1 MDLRQLKLRIKRKEK
16 RHGKKLLKLRRNFN
30 RMVLKAGAGDNDGPP
45 KKKKKR
51 RPILRITQETT
62 NFKPLQN
69 QFSEYLNSQ
78 TDEWKKT
85 HSYLLNGDGTAPS
98 FDVNKKLGD
107 NLNQQGDVYD
117 FDNGRNGYVI
127 KIGPEGELVNEDP
140 HYKESLSSDE
150 YFENFVNVD
159 RADGFEETR
168 YSSKYPTG
176 DDLPGV
182 KYSVFE
188 NGKEEEK
195 YIDEKPCPEGY
206 KLKDDGKM
214 KVTPTARE
222 HQGDAIYKFVCKN
235 QGKTEEKSSK
245 RIYAHPVEI
254 QNIIAKEGKA
264 PKVAGAGLFKGH
276 RITVMEKIQDAK
288 TLNQLKKDGTKLSEI
303 MKSFAELMKS
313 KGFCHQDIHTK
324 NIVYGNLNHK
334 EQWYLIDFDASFH
347 LQDKGKFKNFESR
360 ANKETKHCNDQIHT
374 QSHEVAETVWDT
386 NATMPPA
393 IKK

>member
-1 MDLRQLKLRIKRKEK
+1 MDLHRLKLQIKRKEK
-16 RHGKKLLKLRRNFN
+16 RHGKKLLKIRRKFN
-30 RMVLKAGAGDNDGPP
+30 RMVLRAGAEDGVPP
-45 KKKKKR
+45 KKKKKG
-51 RPILRITQETT
+51 PKIKITQDITEY
-62 NFKPLQN
+62 KSLQK
-69 QFSEYLNSQ
+69 QFSEYLKSQ

-85 HSYLLNGDGTAPS
+85 HSYLLNGDLSAPS

-117 FDNGRNGYVI
+117 FDNGRDGYVI

-140 HYKESLSSDE
+140 HYKESLSSNN
-150 YFENFVNVD
+150 YFENFVNFD
-159 RADGFEETR
+159 TR
-168 YSSKYPTG
+168 YLSKYPTG
-176 DDLPGV
+176 DDLPDV

-188 NGKEEEK
+188 NGEEEVK
-195 YIDEKPCPEGY
+195 YLDKKPCPPGY
-206 KLKDDGKM
+206 QLKEDRKI

-222 HQGDAIYKFVCKN
+222 HQGDGIYKFVCKN

-264 PKVAGAGLFKGH
+264 PKVVGAGLFKGH
-276 RITVMEKIQDAK
+276 RITVMEKIKDAK
-288 TLNQLKKDGTKLSEI
+288 TLNQSKKDGTKRSEI

-324 NIVYGNLNHK
+324 NIVYGNLNDEK
-334 EQWYLIDFDASFH
+334 KQWYLIDFDASFH
-347 LQDKGKFKNFESR
+347 LRDKGKFKNFESR

-374 QSHEVAETVWDT
+374 QSQEVKKTDWDT
-386 NATMPPA
+386 NATEMPPA
-393 IKK
+393 TKKK